1 MQLLQSA
8 SKSPA
13 ARRCRPSAAVDCA
26 RAVLNVTPPVI
37 RAIRGMMRSRHLAE
51 LSVPQFRALVLL
63 SRNPCVSLSVVADYI
78 GSSLPAASRM
88 IDGLVTR
95 QFVQRNRGGGDRRCV
110 SLELT
115 AHGRAVIDD
124 AYSASEQQLAVQLGG
139 LSAAEHQAVMDG
151 LDLLARVFG
160 TDADFVNRW
169 LKKSAVACQPP
180 ATR

>member
-1 MQLLQSA
+1 MQLLQTA

-13 ARRCRPSAAVDCA
+13 RRCQPSTAVACA
-26 RAVLNVTPPVI
+26 RSLLNVTPPVI
-37 RAIRGMMRSRHLAE
+37 RSIRGMMRSRHLAE

-95 QFVQRNRGGGDRRCV
+95 QFVQRTRGGGDRRCV

-139 LSAAEHQAVMDG
+139 LSAAEHRCVIDG

-169 LKKSAVACQPP
+169 LKKSAVECQPP